1 MTSLSSSSAPAAR
14 DVCSSLQE
22 ISPSWIFTICPTA
35 NRSLSAGWSE
45 LRRIVLIHLFFSKEN
60 GKNLEGETVID
71 IQKYNL
77 YQVKGKIMKRILKV
91 LIQHKNA
98 IEFEIEN
105 TGVFKKEKG
114 MRKNREKIISYGDE
128 KEMLEGD
135 FYKPEKP
142 TSPFFSSGS
151 SMLFHN
157 KTG

>member
-1 MTSLSSSSAPAAR
+1 M
-14 DVCSSLQE
+14 V
-22 ISPSWIFTICPTA
+22 WILT
-35 NRSLSAGWSE
+35 GE
-45 LRRIVLIHLFFSKEN
+45 IVLIHLIFSKKN
-60 GKNLEGETVID
+60 GKKLEGETVID

-77 YQVKGKIMKRILKV
+77 YQVKGKIMKWILKV

-98 IEFEIEN
+98 IEFVKEE

-114 MRKNREKIISYGDE
+114 MRDREKIICYGDE